1 MTQAAATAVPAL
13 LYGTAWKRDAT
24 TALTVQAVRAGFRG
38 IDTAN
43 QPRHYDE
50 PAVGAALRQLAAAG
64 LGRDRLFL
72 QTKFTPPGG
81 HDHRIP
87 YDPAAEPAAQVAA
100 SLASSLE
107 HLGTGVLDACL
118 LHGPTARSGLEAYDL
133 AVWAALEEAH
143 RAGTARL
150 IGVSNVTVG
159 QLASLCERAAIPP
172 AIVQNRCYAA
182 QGWDR
187 DVRAFCRRHG
197 IAYQGFS
204 LLTANPQ
211 ALASPQVAAAGR
223 RLGLTAAQVVLRFA
237 VQAGMTALTGT
248 TDPGHMQEDL
258 DAMGAELTADELAQI
273 AAVAV

>member
-1 MTQAAATAVPAL
+1 MTQAGATLVPDL
-13 LYGTAWKRDAT
+13 VYGTAWKRDAT

-50 PAVGAALRQLAAAG
+50 PGVGAALRQLAAAG
-64 LGRDRLFL
+64 LGRDQLFL
-72 QTKFTPPGG
+72 QTKFTSPGG
-81 HDHRIP
+81 QDHRIP

-107 HLGTGVLDACL
+107 HLGTDVLDAYL
-118 LHGPTARSGLEAYDL
+118 LHGPSARFGLEAYDL
-133 AVWAALEEAH
+133 SVWAAIEEAH

-150 IGVSNVTVG
+150 IGVSNVTLG
-159 QLASLCERAAIPP
+159 QLALLCERAEIAP

-197 IAYQGFS
+197 IVYQGFS

-211 ALASPQVAAAGR
+211 ALASPQVAAAGQ

-237 VQAGMTALTGT
+237 VQTGMTALTGT
-248 TDPGHMQEDL
+248 TDPGHMGQDL
-258 DAMGAELTADELAQI
+258 DAMGAELSADELAQI